1 MNTNKWNDLGF
12 APDVAH
18 EWHAA
23 GFTPDEAKRWSEYF
37 APEVAARW
45 REHDFTP
52 KEAYSWAETG
62 RVLLVRS
69 GWREEDLEGYKIM
82 ALEHQ
87 RKEIQ

>member
-1 MNTNKWNDLGF
+1 MTACDATSSDWASL
-12 APDVAH
+12 
-18 EWHAA
+18 
-23 GFTPDEAKRWSEYF
+23 GFTPDEAKSWSEYF

-69 GWREEDLEGYKIM
+69 GWKEEDLEGYKIM

-87 RKEIQ
+87 RKKI